1 MSNFKIRV
9 FELNALTEEKTEN
22 ILYSSIIEAKS
33 KARAVSIVGNILR
46 ENGIHQQ
53 YKHNYFIES
62 QEVA

>member
-1 MSNFKIRV
+1 MSNYKIRV
-9 FELNALTEEKTEN
+9 FELNALTEEKTDN
-22 ILYSSIIEAKS
+22 ILYESIIEAHS
-33 KARAVSIVGNILR
+33 RARAVSIAGDILR